1 MSYGEYTQVATAT
14 TPALIVYLIDISRS
28 MTLPLG
34 NKRRIDVVRDA
45 LAVTL
50 RRMVFLSTRGSRIS
64 PRYHVAVLAY
74 STSVYDLIG
83 GIQSIDR
90 LANLEV
96 PQFQTDTLTDTALG
110 FRRVAEVLQANL
122 PRYAN
127 GPAPLVCHLTDGE
140 FNGDDPAP
148 VVRQIRSMRV
158 NDGAVL
164 VENIFINDRVMI
176 SGGIGDLR
184 TWQGITPSTR
194 FTDDNVGRYAAHL
207 RDMSSPLPASYHAVM
222 NEQGYRIAPNASMM
236 LPGTDMSLIEMGFVM
251 SSATRIR

>member
-1 MSYGEYTQVATAT
+1 MTFGEYTQVATAT

-74 STSVYDLIG
+74 STNVYDLIG

-90 LANLEV
+90 LANLDV
-96 PQFQTDTLTDTALG
+96 PQFQTDTLTDTAMG
-110 FRRVAEVLQANL
+110 FRRVLEVLQANL
-122 PRYAN
+122 SRYAN
-127 GPAPLVCHLTDGE
+127 SPAPLICHLTDGE
-140 FNGDDPAP
+140 FNGEDPSP
-148 VVRQIRSMRV
+148 IVKQIRSLRV
-158 NDGAVL
+158 NDGSVL
-164 VENIFINDRVMI
+164 VENIFINDKVMI

-184 TWQGITPSTR
+184 TWQGITTATR
-194 FTDDNVGRYAAHL
+194 FTDDNIGKYAALL
-207 RDMSSPLPASYHAVM
+207 RNMSSPLPTSYHSVM
-222 NEQGYRIAPNASMM
+222 NEQGYRISPSAIMM

-251 SSATRIR
+251 SSSTRVR